1 MVRTL
6 YLLRVGKEPPQAMQ
20 PAREG
25 AEPDLGG
32 RRWRRQFLRVQLL
45 DDVVGVRVAA
55 EEHAAAGKEVRF
67 LVSAQV
73 RERIQVRKSFS
84 LSCLFQTP
92 TLWSGKNQCHLP
104 VFKTTRH

>member
-1 MVRTL
+1 MRI
-6 YLLRVGKEPPQAMQ
+6 GKEPPQAMQ

-73 RERIQVRKSFS
+73 RERIQVRKPFS
-84 LSCLFQTP
+84 LPCLSSKHQHCGMEKP
-92 TLWSGKNQCHLP
+92 MYVS
-104 VFKTTRH
+104 